1 MILDEIK
8 EKLEEVDPK
17 VYYGIVDREVKDEI
31 WDYIVFDRDV
41 MKANP
46 NKTGFSDVYRVHIVR
61 ESFIPDGVAEAVIEK
76 MTEIK
81 GMKIAGTDSEYVY
94 LMKPNTDAVAEMLSI
109 DFVRA
114 RKK

>member
-8 EKLEEVDPK
+8 AKLEEIDPN
-17 VYYGIVDREVKDEI
+17 VYYGIVDLERAGDI

-41 MKANP
+41 MKTNP
-46 NKTGFSDVYRVHIVR
+46 NKTGFSDVYTVHIVR
-61 ESFIPDGVAEAVIEK
+61 ETFIPDGVAEAVIEK
-76 MTEIK
+76 MLEIK

-94 LMKPNTDAVAEMLSI
+94 LMKPNTDAVAEMLSV